1 MFEHNLL
8 LQEAVEKSFSPTQP
22 AAEFKKLMNTCQLT
36 KYKSI
41 DNCGKFYSAFFLNQ
55 AEGLDTVDKW
65 SAVYMEL
72 LNDVKFVNNLC
83 NFMAMFQPADATG
96 MFQPIIRMMDSSLEH
111 MEVNRI
117 RMISDTKSLFTFLQM
132 KFNSITDTVRAQ
144 VNDVDTLKF
153 CMSVN
158 GTITVWINYC
168 AKLLQREI
176 DTTADPNA
184 VEPLVV
190 YNGALEEDVQEI
202 LNLLENGEKWI
213 QDYIEHDTEPVLT
226 ESIVTAAAMRAK
238 ELKVKTEK
246 ANRAFDEFV
255 MKRVRNAREK
265 RRNRKHAEMVGEALR
280 INNELKRLLVSIG
293 LGMLNPALGV
303 IHWVVTV
310 AIDRATDKRDRD
322 ILIGQI
328 KDELEITE
336 EKIAQAERN
345 GDDKAKIELI
355 RFRQRLEKEY
365 QRINRVKFDNS
376 RVNRR

>member
-144 VNDVDTLKF
+144 VKEDGVCNFCCMWTLPG
-153 CMSVN
+153 M
-158 GTITVWINYC
+158 
-168 AKLLQREI
+168 I
-176 DTTADPNA
+176 D
-184 VEPLVV
+184 
-190 YNGALEEDVQEI
+190 
-202 LNLLENGEKWI
+202 K
-213 QDYIEHDTEPVLT
+213 
-226 ESIVTAAAMRAK
+226 
-238 ELKVKTEK
+238 
-246 ANRAFDEFV
+246 
-255 MKRVRNAREK
+255 
-265 RRNRKHAEMVGEALR
+265 
-280 INNELKRLLVSIG
+280 
-293 LGMLNPALGV
+293 
-303 IHWVVTV
+303 
-310 AIDRATDKRDRD
+310 
-322 ILIGQI
+322 QI
-328 KDELEITE
+328 YFKS
-336 EKIAQAERN
+336 N
-345 GDDKAKIELI
+345 
-355 RFRQRLEKEY
+355 
-365 QRINRVKFDNS
+365 
-376 RVNRR
+376 